1 MKAMLYS
8 NETTAKFVSCAVRTT
23 DDGKTQV
30 AALTGTKQYWENK
43 VSPRRLLLQGIIET
57 LKVANEEETVDFLT
71 EDDYARR
78 VVYNF
83 RNWKQ
88 DGWMVKGLPDG
99 FGGYGAPVPCRNL
112 DLLKQIDKL
121 CDQKHIKMSC
131 AKAEV
136 TARVKAMVD
145 APVTEPVVEEVPVEV
160 APVAEPV
167 VEKPKAKRKT
177 KAKAEA
183 PVVEAPVAEVPVDAC
198 PVEDMLPF

>member
-8 NETTAKFVSCAVRTT
+8 NETTAKFVSCAIRTE
-23 DDGKTQV
+23 DGKTEM

-43 VSPRRLLLQGIIET
+43 ASARRLLLQGIIAT
-57 LKVANEEETVDFLT
+57 LKVANDEETVDFLT

-88 DGWMVKGLPDG
+88 DGWMVKGAPDG
-99 FGGYGAPVPCRNL
+99 FGGYGASVPCRNL

-121 CDQKHIKMSC
+121 CDQKHIAMTC

-136 TARVKAMVD
+136 TAKVKAMVD
-145 APVTEPVVEEVPVEV
+145 APVVEPAVEEVPVEV
-160 APVAEPV
+160 APVAEPEPV
-167 VEKPKAKRKT
+167 VEKPKAKRKS

-183 PVVEAPVAEVPVDAC
+183 PVVEAPVADV